1 MRHDRHIDDDDDE
14 HRNRRIVADGE
25 VVRVPMFAMDAL
37 DPVQRAIAR
46 NGLHDGRGNHD
57 AVGHRPGH
65 ICDASDVDGDER
77 RRRMY
82 DEYDRMKS
90 EEWRGGGGEGAE
102 NSICTVRNAQY
113 PRAQGAPG
121 HVRNGIC
128 VPDDEELRDALPTRD
143 SNMADVYAAYDAR
156 IREMWRNP

>member
-1 MRHDRHIDDDDDE
+1 M
-14 HRNRRIVADGE
+14 
-25 VVRVPMFAMDAL
+25 ML
-37 DPVQRAIAR
+37 
-46 NGLHDGRGNHD
+46 
-57 AVGHRPGH
+57 
-65 ICDASDVDGDER
+65 R
-77 RRRMY
+77 RRRAGVVIRPDLR
-82 DEYDRMKS
+82 DEDDRNA
-90 EEWRGGGGEGAE
+90 WRTGGREGAE

>member
-1 MRHDRHIDDDDDE
+1 MRQHRRLEDDDDSPFDK
-14 HRNRRIVADGE
+14 RGVLKDG
-25 VVRVPMFAMDAL
+25 RSIRTPMFLMDTT
-37 DPVQRAIAR
+37 QRAIATH
-46 NGLHDGRGNHD
+46 LHDGHGNRD
-57 AVGHRPGH
+57 LVGHRPGH
-65 ICDASDVDGDER
+65 VVSDASNANDARDAAYR
-77 RRRMY
+77 LY
-82 DEYDRMKS
+82 DEQLTNA
-90 EEWRGGGGEGAE
+90 WRTGGVEGREGAE